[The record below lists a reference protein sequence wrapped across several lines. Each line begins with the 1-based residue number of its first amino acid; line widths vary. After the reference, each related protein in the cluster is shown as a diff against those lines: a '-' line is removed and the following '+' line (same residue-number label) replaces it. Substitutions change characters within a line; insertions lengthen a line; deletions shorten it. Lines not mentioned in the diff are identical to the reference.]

1 MASNVSRRRL
11 LATGLRAASG
21 LAILSRLNRVYAAA
35 APEELAQEEAFW
47 KQIRLAYDRAPGI
60 LNFNNGGVAPAPNSV
75 LDEQIRLTRQS
86 NRAPSYELWT
96 VLEPQLEAVR
106 KRMAATWAV
115 DAEEIAITRNAT
127 ESLETAEL
135 GLNLKPGDEVLITN
149 QDYPRMINT
158 WLQRQRREGIVVKQ
172 LSLKVPVQRAADVV
186 ETYRRAITPRT
197 RVLHCCH
204 VINLTG
210 EILPVAQLCA
220 LARQHRLLSIVDGAH
235 AIAHF
240 PFTLAELGCDYYG
253 ASLHKWLS
261 APIGTGVL
269 YVRRPLIEHTWP
281 LFGEWPGEDKNIR
294 KFEEIGTH
302 PAAPHNAILEALD
315 FYDALGHERK
325 AARLQALKMRWADR
339 LLRQPGARLLAQSC
353 REHSCGVATIDF
365 PGVDPNWM
373 QTQLWKQY
381 KILVQEITHPEFRG
395 TRVTPNVYNS
405 FDEVDRFS
413 AAMEQLLAQW
423 RQQHAPAP
431 AGTHS
436 N

>member
-1 MASNVSRRRL
+1 MPRRNFL
-11 LATGLRAASG
+11 SAGLRAAPG
-21 LAILSRLNRVYAAA
+21 LAILSRLNRAYAAA
-35 APEELAQEEAFW
+35 APEELAGEEPFW
-47 KQIRLAYDRAPGI
+47 EQIRLAYDRAPGI

-75 LDEQIRLTRQS
+75 LDEQIRLTRLA
-86 NRAPSYELWT
+86 NRAPAYELWT

-106 KRMAATWAV
+106 KRLAKTWAV

-127 ESLETAEL
+127 ESLEAAEL
-135 GLNLKPGDEVLITN
+135 GLELKPGDEVLITN

-158 WLQRQRREGIVVKQ
+158 WRQRQRRDGIVLKQ
-172 LSLKVPVQRAADVV
+172 LSLQVPVRRPEDVV

-210 EILPVAQLCA
+210 EILPVARLTA
-220 LARQHRLLSIVDGAH
+220 LARQHGLISIVDGAH

-269 YVRRPLIEHTWP
+269 YVRRPLIEKTWP

-302 PAAPHNAILEALD
+302 PAAPHNAILQALD
-315 FYDALGHERK
+315 FYDALGYERK
-325 AARLQALKMRWADR
+325 AARLQYLKMRWARR
-339 LLRQPGARLLAQSC
+339 LLRQPGARLLAQPG
-353 REHSCGVATIDF
+353 RGHSCGVATIDF
-365 PGVDPNWM
+365 PGVDPAWL
-373 QTQLWKQY
+373 QDQLWKQDR
-381 KILVQEITHPEFRG
+381 ILVQEITHPEFKG
-395 TRVTPNVYNS
+395 TRVTPNVYNTPA
-405 FDEVDRFS
+405 EADRFS
-413 AAMEQLLAQW
+413 AAMERLLAQW
-423 RQQHAPAP
+423 PHRKPAAAGSHA
-431 AGTHS
+431 G
-436 N
+436 